1 MVISQIPHTTG
12 YISTISSIDL
22 VCLYNCPIIKTTILQ
37 TLTNYIKS
45 MSISQPSVP
54 VFVKENV
61 MNQNKVRENDYRHRD
76 QYNLGSAGLQQTD
89 AIVLET
95 LF

>member
-1 MVISQIPHTTG
+1 
-12 YISTISSIDL
+12 
-22 VCLYNCPIIKTTILQ
+22 
-37 TLTNYIKS
+37 